1 MSQPPRRVGRM
12 RIGTWNIER
21 MGRGQKFAEQYKAK
35 LDSLNTDVLVV
46 TEPGPHFRDLF
57 PEALMS
63 PEDHPGRES
72 PEAWVA
78 IVGKNLEAV
87 MSDIPYTR
95 LAVAARTEID
105 GQRVIVYGSV
115 LPWNSAQHHAPDVYG
130 NEKRP
135 FMEIFERALNEQ
147 VGDMEELR
155 RRYPQDA
162 LIWAGDFNHTLEG
175 RALSRG
181 ASELLRN
188 AISGLGLTAVNADSA
203 HRAAG
208 MNSLDLI
215 CVDSSWTCLTVETEY
230 PNVEGRPLSD
240 HCWYVAEVNL

>member
-1 MSQPPRRVGRM
+1 M

-21 MGRGQKFAEQYKAK
+21 MGRGQKLADSYGTELKRLKA
-35 LDSLNTDVLVV
+35 DVVVV
-46 TEPGPHFRDLF
+46 TEPGPGFHALF
-57 PEALMS
+57 PEAVMS
-63 PEDHPGRES
+63 PENRPSRKP

-87 MSDIPYTR
+87 MSDMPYTR

-162 LIWAGDFNHTLEG
+162 LIWAGDLNHTLEG

-208 MNSLDLI
+208 MNSLDFI
-215 CVDSSWTCLTVETEY
+215 CVDSSWTCLTVETDY
-230 PNVEGRPLSD
+230 PNVEGGPLSD
-240 HCWYVAEVNL
+240 HRWYVADLRS

>member
-1 MSQPPRRVGRM
+1 MVSLM

-21 MGRGQKFAEQYKAK
+21 MGRGQKFAEQYKPK
-35 LDSLNTDVLVV
+35 LESLNTDVLVV
-46 TEPGPHFRDLF
+46 TEPGPGFHTLF
-57 PEALMS
+57 PEAVMS
-63 PEDHPGRES
+63 PENRPSRKP

-78 IVGKNLEAV
+78 IIGDNLEAITPEIQY
-87 MSDIPYTR
+87 SR
-95 LAVAARTEID
+95 LAVAARAEID
-105 GQRVIVYGSV
+105 GQGVIVYGSV

-135 FMEIFERALNEQ
+135 FMEIFEQALNEQ

-188 AISGLGLTAVNADSA
+188 AISGLGLTAVNAGSS

-215 CVDSSWTCLTVETEY
+215 CVDSSWTCLTVETDY

-240 HCWYVAEVNL
+240 HCWYVADLRS

>member
-1 MSQPPRRVGRM
+1 M

-35 LDSLNTDVLVV
+35 LESLNTDVLVV
-46 TEPGPHFRDLF
+46 TEPGPGFHALF
-57 PEALMS
+57 PEAVMS
-63 PEDHPGRES
+63 PENRPSRKP

-87 MSDIPYTR
+87 MPDIPYTR
-95 LAVAARTEID
+95 LAVAARAEIE
-105 GQRVIVYGSV
+105 GQYVIVYGSV

-135 FMEIFERALNEQ
+135 FMEIFEQALNEQ

-181 ASELLRN
+181 ASELLLN
-188 AISGLGLTAVNADSA
+188 AISGLGLKAVNADSS

>member
-1 MSQPPRRVGRM
+1 
-12 RIGTWNIER
+12 
-21 MGRGQKFAEQYKAK
+21 MGRGQKFAEQYKAN
-35 LDSLNTDVLVV
+35 LESLNTDVLVV
-46 TEPGPHFRDLF
+46 TEPGPQFLDLF

-63 PEDHPGRES
+63 PDDRRGRKS

-87 MSDIPYTR
+87 MPDLSYTR
-95 LAVAARTEID
+95 LAVAARAEID
-105 GQRVIVYGSV
+105 GQGVIVYGSV

-135 FMEIFERALNEQ
+135 FMEIFEKALNEQ
-147 VGDMEELR
+147 VGDMEKLR
-155 RRYPQDA
+155 NRYPQDA

-188 AISGLGLTAVNADSA
+188 AISGLGLKAVNADSP
-203 HRAAG
+203 HRAEG

-215 CVDSSWTCLTVETEY
+215 CVESSWTCSKVESEY
-230 PNVEGRPLSD
+230 AEFEGRPLSD
-240 HCWYVAEVNL
+240 HRWYVAEVKC

>member
-1 MSQPPRRVGRM
+1 M

-21 MGRGQKFAEQYKAK
+21 MGRGQKFADLYRDELLSLKA
-35 LDSLNTDVLVV
+35 DVLVV
-46 TEPGPHFRDLF
+46 TEPGPRFRDLF
-57 PEALMS
+57 PEAVMS
-63 PEDHPGRES
+63 PENRPGRDS

-78 IVGKNLEAV
+78 IIGESLEAIKPEIDY
-87 MSDIPYTR
+87 SR

-130 NEKRP
+130 SEKRP
-135 FMEIFERALNEQ
+135 FIEIFEKALNEQ
-147 VGDMEELR
+147 VGDIEELR
-155 RRYPQDA
+155 SRYPQDA
-162 LIWAGDFNHTLEG
+162 LIWAGDFNHTLIG

-188 AISGLGLTAVNADSA
+188 AISELGLKAVNADSF
-203 HRAAG
+203 HRAEG

-215 CVDSSWTCLTVETEY
+215 CVDSAWTCSEVATKY
-230 PNVEGRPLSD
+230 PEFEGRPFSD
-240 HCWYVAEVNL
+240 HRWYVAQVLP